1 MKRRLKVTTFIV
13 FVCVATYP
21 EKKSRAR
28 ARVGHPHSTSLVTFA
43 MLSLLISAVGP
54 SNFGCFSVDMC
65 V

>member
-1 MKRRLKVTTFIV
+1 M
-13 FVCVATYP
+13 FVCVDTYP

-28 ARVGHPHSTSLVTFA
+28 ARVGRPHSTSLVTFA
-43 MLSLLISAVGP
+43 MLSLLVSAVGP